1 MKKEKIGNILDTTN
15 FDVGGVK
22 LTEKEKL
29 FVFWYTYPDSEA
41 FQCQARA
48 AEKAGYKYATTTGYK
63 LRNKE
68 NIHKAIKYVLDTKLK
83 KDIEEEFFKIIEI
96 KKRRIHY
103 DIGDY
108 VEIKEKTIPTKDGDS
123 YTIEIEDFKDLKDWT
138 PEQRLAI
145 DNIDYKGVQGIKTY
159 TFANRDKAMD
169 DILKLHE
176 KIMNQTGADD
186 DDEVT
191 AEIIKAG
198 LIVKVKSC
206 KAKEKIE
213 SSVEYME
220 QSECKKEEL

>member
-1 MKKEKIGNILDTTN
+1 MKNRHKILDSTH
-15 FDVGGVK
+15 FDVGGIK

-41 FQCQARA
+41 FQCQTKA
-48 AEKAGYKYATTTGYK
+48 AEKAGYKQANTTGYK

-68 NIHKAIKYVLDTKLK
+68 NVHKAIKYVLDTKLK
-83 KDIEEEFFKIIEI
+83 KDLEEEFFKIIKL
-96 KKRRIHY
+96 KKQRIHY
-103 DIGDY
+103 DISDY
-108 VEIKEKTIPTKDGDS
+108 VEVKEKVIQTRDGDS
-123 YTIEIEDFKDLKDWT
+123 YTIEVEEFKDLKDLT
-138 PEQRLAI
+138 QEQRLAI
-145 DNIDYKGVQGIKTY
+145 DSIDYKGVQGIKTY

-176 KIMNQTGADD
+176 KIVNQNSVD
-186 DDEVT
+186 DDEDVT

-206 KAKEKIE
+206 KAKEKIGNT
-213 SSVEYME
+213 VEYIE